1 MIETLAEQFLIFL
14 FGYKMIVISSVN
26 KKKKLMVNWLA
37 KWLNGLTH
45 VVMEIVGN
53 VRKQT
58 PKEHKTMRLTLDL
71 SITIT

>member
-37 KWLNGLTH
+37 K
-45 VVMEIVGN
+45 
-53 VRKQT
+53 
-58 PKEHKTMRLTLDL
+58 
-71 SITIT
+71 